1 VQRGEEGRRKGEK
14 TGKKK
19 EGDNE
24 ENERA
29 ERRRVRESRG
39 RKKMGRTEEERRS
52 QWTRTASPSTSASPE
67 PETRPSKTGSGIIAS
82 SQNPSDKLRRDF
94 SQQQL

>member
-1 VQRGEEGRRKGEK
+1 VQRGEKGRRKGEK
-14 TGKKK
+14 TEKK

-29 ERRRVRESRG
+29 ERRRVRESKG

-67 PETRPSKTGSGIIAS
+67 PGTRPSKTGSGIIAS